1 MRQTRIQM
9 GMPVTVEIADAGASE
24 ALLDV
29 VFSYFEYVDATF
41 STYKLASEIS
51 RINRGEL
58 ALGAASDAMRAIFGL
73 AEQTRQQ
80 TNGYFNIA
88 RNGQYDP
95 SGIVKGWA
103 IDQAAERLREHGCAN
118 FYVDAGGDI
127 QLAGANSAGKL
138 WRVGIRNPFT
148 IDEIVKVLALT
159 DCGIA
164 TSGTSIRGQ
173 HIYNPFQ
180 PGQPLTEVVSLTV
193 IGPDAYE
200 ADRFATA
207 AFAMGQ
213 AGILFIEQLAGFEGY
228 QIDARG
234 QATATSGFMR
244 YTAHDAI
251 D

>member
-24 ALLDV
+24 ELLNIAFD
-29 VFSYFEYVDATF
+29 YFEYVDATF
-41 STYKLASEIS
+41 STYKPESEIS
-51 RINRGEL
+51 RINRGEIAL
-58 ALGAASDAMRAIFGL
+58 AEASDDMRAIFGL
-73 AEQTRQQ
+73 AEQTRQA
-80 TNGYFNIA
+80 TGGYFNIS
-88 RNGQYDP
+88 RNGSYDP

-103 IDQAAERLREHGCAN
+103 IDQAAERLRERGCAN

-127 QLAGANSAGKL
+127 QLAGNNSAGKL
-138 WRVGIRNPFT
+138 WQIGIRNPFNM
-148 IDEIVKVLALT
+148 DEIVKVLALT
-159 DCGIA
+159 DCGVA
-164 TSGTSIRGQ
+164 TSGTSIRRQ

-180 PGQPLTEVVSLTV
+180 PGQPLTEIVSLTV
-193 IGPDAYE
+193 IGPDIYE

-207 AFAMGQ
+207 AFAMGR
-213 AGILFIEQLAGFEGY
+213 AGILFIEQLDGFEGY

-244 YTAHDAI
+244 YTTHDAI